1 VLRLRFWR
9 GGHLLSILGAPT
21 LSAGII
27 APRWRPRKRSKR
39 MGGLIMTLPRRR
51 FLRLTAGAAALT
63 ATGRGA
69 RADAYPVRPVRWLV
83 GYAPGGGNDITARLM
98 GQFLSERLGQ
108 QFVVENRPGAA
119 TNVATEAVVNAPS
132 DGYTLLLVG
141 LPNASNATFFPKL
154 NFDFIRDIAP
164 VAGMVR
170 VPNALVVHPSVP
182 ATTVPELIAY
192 AKANPGK
199 VDMASAGTGGG
210 SHLTGALFNVLAGT
224 ELVHVP
230 YRGNGPAL
238 AAILAGEVQ
247 VLFPSAPSAI
257 SYIRAGS
264 LRGLAVTTATRSP
277 ALPDLPTVGDFVPG
291 YEMSVWY
298 GVGAPHGTPPA
309 VIETLNQAVNA
320 GLADPTLKARF
331 EDLAGIPIGGSPA
344 DFGRLIADETAKW
357 AKVIRAADIKP
368 D

>member
-1 VLRLRFWR
+1 
-9 GGHLLSILGAPT
+9 
-21 LSAGII
+21 
-27 APRWRPRKRSKR
+27 
-39 MGGLIMTLPRRR
+39 MTLPRRR

-63 ATGRGA
+63 AAGRRA
-69 RADAYPVRPVRWLV
+69 RADSYPTHPVRWLV
-83 GYAPGGGNDITARLM
+83 GFAPGGGNDIAARLM

-108 QFVVENRPGAA
+108 QVVVENRPGAA
-119 TNVATEAVVNAPS
+119 TNIATEAVVNAPP
-132 DGYTLLLVG
+132 DGYTLLLAG
-141 LPNASNATFFPKL
+141 LPNASNATLFRKL
-154 NFDFIRDIAP
+154 NFDFMRDIAP

-170 VPNALVVHPSVP
+170 VPNVLAVHPSVP

-199 VDMASAGTGGG
+199 VDMASAGTGSGG
-210 SHLTGALFNVLAGT
+210 HLAGALFNALAGT

-247 VLFPSAPSAI
+247 VLFPSPTSAI

-277 ALPDLPTVGDFVPG
+277 ALPDLPTVGDVVPG
-291 YEMSVWY
+291 YEMSAWY
-298 GVGAPHGTPPA
+298 GVGAPRGTPPA
-309 VIETLNQAVNA
+309 VIETLNEAVNA
-320 GLADPTLKARF
+320 GLADPALKARF
-331 EDLAGIPIGGSPA
+331 ADLAGIQIGGSPA